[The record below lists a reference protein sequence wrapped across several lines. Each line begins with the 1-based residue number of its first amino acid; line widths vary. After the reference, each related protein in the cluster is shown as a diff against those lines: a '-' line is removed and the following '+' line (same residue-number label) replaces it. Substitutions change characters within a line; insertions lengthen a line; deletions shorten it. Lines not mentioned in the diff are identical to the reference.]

1 MKLIPT
7 LIADFY
13 KISHRV
19 QYPSNTEY
27 VYSTWT
33 PRSGKLLPQVPV
45 VVAFGMQ
52 GFVKEFLIDFFNDN
66 FFNRSKEEVINEYS
80 RYVRH
85 CLFDPNPHT
94 KHIEDLHDL
103 GYLPLKIMALDE
115 GTLVPFRVPMMT
127 VENTDP
133 RFFWLTNYIETL
145 ASANLWKPATTASI
159 AKVYKDML
167 TAYAVETVGDSGF
180 VMFQGHDFSL
190 RGMSGIE
197 DGARA
202 GVGHLLSF
210 VGTDTIPAIQYAEQ
224 YYGANIEKELV
235 GCSVNA
241 SEHSV
246 MCCGK
251 PEGELETYRRLIQD
265 VYPTGI
271 VSLVSD
277 TWDLFNVVTNI
288 LPQLKPIIMARNGG
302 EGSIDKVVI
311 RPDSGNPA
319 DILCGDPSA
328 PVGSPESKGVVELL
342 FEIFGGTT
350 NELGYKVLDS
360 HIGTIYGDAITIDRC
375 REICERLK
383 AKGFATTNVVYGI
396 GSYTYQYLT
405 RDSLGF
411 AMKATSV
418 TINGEQQAIF
428 KDPKTDSGTKKS
440 ALGRVE
446 VSKDENGKLRL
457 TDDSTGHMVQ
467 ELNLLTPLFVDG
479 KLVKE
484 TTLADIRKKLG

>member
-1 MKLIPT
+1 MENEIDYRN
-7 LIADFY
+7 IA
-13 KISHRV
+13 
-19 QYPSNTEY
+19 
-27 VYSTWT
+27 
-33 PRSGKLLPQVPV
+33 
-45 VVAFGMQ
+45 
-52 GFVKEFLIDFFNDN
+52 
-66 FFNRSKEEVINEYS
+66 
-80 RYVRH
+80 
-85 CLFDPNPHT
+85 
-94 KHIEDLHDL
+94 
-103 GYLPLKIMALDE
+103 
-115 GTLVPFRVPMMT
+115 
-127 VENTDP
+127 
-133 RFFWLTNYIETL
+133 ETL
-145 ASANLWKPATTASI
+145 FIKRMIT
-159 AKVYKDML
+159 
-167 TAYAVETVGDSGF
+167 E
-180 VMFQGHDFSL
+180 
-190 RGMSGIE
+190 
-197 DGARA
+197 
-202 GVGHLLSF
+202 
-210 VGTDTIPAIQYAEQ
+210 
-224 YYGANIEKELV
+224 
-235 GCSVNA
+235 
-241 SEHSV
+241 
-246 MCCGK
+246 
-251 PEGELETYRRLIQD
+251 

-277 TWDLFNVVTNI
+277 TFDLFSVITKS
-288 LPQLKPIIMARNGG
+288 LPLLKEDIMARNGG

-319 DILCGDPSA
+319 DILCGTLGKIPRHTHKEMTFEQAKALYESKVSTLDSLYFYYENDCYL
-328 PVGSPESKGVVELL
+328 VEEHFFSGSYDTYVKTKKTNLTPEQKGVVELL

-418 TINGEQQAIF
+418 TINGEEQAIF